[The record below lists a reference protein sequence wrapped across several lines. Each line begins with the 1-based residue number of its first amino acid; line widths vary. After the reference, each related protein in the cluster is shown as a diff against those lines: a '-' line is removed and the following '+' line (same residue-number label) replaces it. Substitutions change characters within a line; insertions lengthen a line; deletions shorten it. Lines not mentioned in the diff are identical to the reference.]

1 LIEEKSKLVH
11 AQIHFHVSDGI
22 AMSPCKAPFGSVEFA
37 TSLSANN
44 LFDFLKEVERNLIQ
58 RGVKKV
64 MIKDAPQIY
73 RLHQA
78 SILSA
83 LLTDL
88 HFKVSRQEI
97 NSSIIVDDALW
108 RAKISEAEYR
118 RLKQCEKEKL
128 TFLKLSNTELK
139 KIYAFINECREE
151 RNMSLSMT
159 YEELDRVVEKFPNE
173 FFLFGVFKE
182 DELMAAV
189 ISIQVSQTILYN
201 FYPAHKKAFDQLSPM
216 VFLLDNQYKFC
227 QAAGIQILDLGTSA
241 LDNKT
246 NFSLLNFKTQV
257 GGIASLKLVFEKE
270 LN

>member
-1 LIEEKSKLVH
+1 
-11 AQIHFHVSDGI
+11 
-22 AMSPCKAPFGSVEFA
+22 
-37 TSLSANN
+37 
-44 LFDFLKEVERNLIQ
+44 
-58 RGVKKV
+58 
-64 MIKDAPQIY
+64 
-73 RLHQA
+73 
-78 SILSA
+78 
-83 LLTDL
+83 
-88 HFKVSRQEI
+88 
-97 NSSIIVDDALW
+97 
-108 RAKISEAEYR
+108 R